1 MQKFLFFLTILI
13 LSFVAQATVS
23 NRYDVIVVGA
33 GPVGLATALEAREA
47 GLSVLVI
54 EKRVPEALKSN
65 SSQQNSWGSRL
76 RNVTLDYASVDFLNA
91 KGISGFS
98 SKFDEIQVL
107 HRNEVSHFQNKLSWA
122 EVYKLFFGRLAYG
135 LSNIG
140 QLEKKL
146 LEKAQS
152 KGVEIVFGAQ
162 MSDLKNI
169 NTNAKDNVEMNLK
182 MGSEVKNLTAKLVI
196 GADGAGS
203 QTAAQLGVKRVVLPD
218 YKEHRMLTADFRV
231 SSKATLAIYNYGN
244 SEAELSMKGLAFAV
258 DGTASVTI
266 PAPATLTD
274 LNDPQQRLFAT
285 QLLAEKALAL
295 GVDGP
300 ILSVASL
307 YSNGIDKTSHSRVGS
322 IFLVGDAARK
332 TNPATGKGINIGF
345 EDIAHLKN
353 VFKKLAADTL
363 SLSDLIKAEKN
374 ISDNSIKS
382 NELSLR
388 ASSMSN
394 WMGAK
399 QNYYFMLNILK
410 LGLAPKPDSELMLKM
425 KDWISYAKEKL
436 KMPSSVEEGQVPV
449 RMCRQLFL
457 SL

>member
-1 MQKFLFFLTILI
+1 MQKFLCFLLFLT
-13 LSFVAQATVS
+13 LSLVTQAGVS
-23 NRYDVIVVGA
+23 NRYDVIIVGA
-33 GPVGLATALEAREA
+33 GPVGLATALEAQEA

-54 EKRVPEALKSN
+54 EKRVPEALKSG
-65 SSQQNSWGSRL
+65 SSQQNAWGSRL

-91 KGISGFS
+91 KGISGFA

-122 EVYKLFFGRLAYG
+122 EVYKLFFGRLVYG

-169 NTNAKDNVEMNLK
+169 NSAAKDNVEMNLN
-182 MGSEVKNLTAKLVI
+182 MDGEVKNLAAKLVI

-203 QTAAQLGVKRVVLPD
+203 QTASQLGVKRIVPPD
-218 YKEHRMLTADFRV
+218 FKEHRMLTADFRV
-231 SSKATLAIYNYGN
+231 SSKATAAIYNYGN

-266 PAPATLTD
+266 PAPTTLTD
-274 LNDPQQRLFAT
+274 LNEPQQRNYAV
-285 QLLAEKALAL
+285 QLLTEKALAL
-295 GVDGP
+295 GVDGQ

-307 YSNGIDKTSHSRVGS
+307 YSNGIDKTSHSRMGS
-322 IFLVGDAARK
+322 VFLVGDAARK

-345 EDIAHLKN
+345 EDIAHLKY
-353 VFKKLAADTL
+353 VFVKLAAGTL
-363 SLSDLIKAEKN
+363 SLSDLMKAEKS
-374 ISDNSIKS
+374 ISDNSTKS

-394 WMGAK
+394 WVGAK
-399 QNYYFMLNILK
+399 ENYYFMLNIIK
-410 LGLAPKPDSELMLKM
+410 LGLMPKPDSELMLKM
-425 KDWISYAKEKL
+425 KDWMSYAKEKL
-436 KMPSSVEEGQVPV
+436 KMPLPIEEGRMPV